1 MGWEEWICEQILV
14 LLLRSYVHLEQTAL
28 LLCKG
33 GQIIVA
39 TSWVVVTYVKPCML
53 QIQAKSSILYAC
65 T

>member
-33 GQIIVA
+33 GQIIVP
-39 TSWVVVTYVKPCML
+39 TSWVVVNIHKAMCVGYT
-53 QIQAKSSILYAC
+53 S
-65 T
+65 